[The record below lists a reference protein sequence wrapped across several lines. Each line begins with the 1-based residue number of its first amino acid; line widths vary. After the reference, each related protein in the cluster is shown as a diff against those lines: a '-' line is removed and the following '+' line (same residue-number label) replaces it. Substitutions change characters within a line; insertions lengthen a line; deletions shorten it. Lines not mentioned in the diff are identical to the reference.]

1 MSGGVDSSVAA
12 CRLVKAGFDVV
23 GVTMHLVSTEDRP
36 VSGAQASDEKACC
49 SIKASEDARR
59 VAAHLGIPHYV
70 MNLAELFDEKVI
82 GPSRAEYSIG
92 RTPNPCILCNR
103 YMKFDVLFNR
113 AGQLGC
119 SHVATGHY
127 AKIVDNQFGLHLL
140 RGSDLDK
147 DQTYFLAF
155 LTGHELDKLI
165 FPLGNDTKETIRD
178 EAREIGLTVHDR
190 PESQDL
196 CFFASGETDPAPV
209 DLSTEGREGEIITT
223 GGKIVGTHSGIENF
237 TRGQRKRIPGG
248 MREKM
253 YVVDIDPEKNQV
265 IIGTDD
271 ECFASRFTVN
281 DLSFVNMER
290 DVNRLKDN
298 ITVQVRYRTEP
309 VGGVISLNDDGMA
322 DVELARPVR
331 AITPGQAAV
340 FYKDDKVLGA
350 GTIFDVKKAD
360 Q

>member
-1 MSGGVDSSVAA
+1 MNNPYRNIPPKSKILVAMSGGVDSSVAA

-23 GVTMHLVSTEDRP
+23 GVTMHLVSTEDQP
-36 VSGAQASDEKACC
+36 VSGAQSSDEKACC
-49 SIKASEDARR
+49 SLKASEDARR
-59 VAAHLGIPHYV
+59 VAAYLGIPHYV

-119 SHVATGHY
+119 THIATGHY
-127 AKIVDNQFGLHLL
+127 AKIVDDQFGLHLF

-155 LTGHELDKLI
+155 LTEPELKKLI

-196 CFFASGETDPAPV
+196 CFFASG
-209 DLSTEGREGEIITT
+209 TEPSENLASDGVEGEIVTT
-223 GGKIVGTHSGIENF
+223 DGKIVGTHSGIGNF

-253 YVVDIDPEKNQV
+253 YVVDIEAEKNQV
-265 IIGTDD
+265 IIGTDE

-290 DVNRLKDN
+290 DVVRL
-298 ITVQVRYRTEP
+298 
-309 VGGVISLNDDGMA
+309 
-322 DVELARPVR
+322 
-331 AITPGQAAV
+331 
-340 FYKDDKVLGA
+340 
-350 GTIFDVKKAD
+350 
-360 Q
+360 

>member
-12 CRLVKAGFDVV
+12 CRLVKEGFDVI

-49 SIKASEDARR
+49 SLKASEDARR

-82 GPSRAEYSIG
+82 GPSRNEYSIG

-119 SHVATGHY
+119 THVATGHY
-127 AKIVDNQFGLHLL
+127 AKIVDDQFGLHLL
-140 RGSDLDK
+140 RGNDLDK

-155 LTGHELDKLI
+155 LTEPELSKLI

-196 CFFASGETDPAPV
+196 CFFASG
-209 DLSTEGREGEIITT
+209 TEPSENLASDGVEGEIVTT
-223 GGKIVGTHSGIENF
+223 DGKIVGTHSGIGNF

-253 YVVDIDPEKNQV
+253 YVVDIEAEKNQV

-290 DVNRLKDN
+290 DVKRLKDN
-298 ITVQVRYRTEP
+298 ITVQVRYRTVP
-309 VGGVISLNDDGMA
+309 VGGIISLNDDGTA
-322 DVELARPVR
+322 DVELAHPVR

-340 FYKDDKVLGA
+340 FYKDDEVLGA
-350 GTIFDVKKAD
+350 GTILYVKIVE